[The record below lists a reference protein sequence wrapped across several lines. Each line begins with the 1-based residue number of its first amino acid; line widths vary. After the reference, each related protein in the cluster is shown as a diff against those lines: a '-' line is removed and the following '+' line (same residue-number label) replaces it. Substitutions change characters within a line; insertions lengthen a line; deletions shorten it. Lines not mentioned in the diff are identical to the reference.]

1 MSFTLHAL
9 RTFTSRLNF
18 MLSSTCV
25 RICYPYLF
33 PTMIR
38 RNVEMFTE
46 CSSLFR
52 GDPWLLTYDVRTD
65 CCLVVVGILH
75 YFIREWLGLWVDN
88 SAMRHECDMLDIE
101 LRHLYHLSKR
111 TFSWWGWR
119 ERHTNMETVGNKNAK
134 NVPLYLFSR
143 QSKTASSWKH
153 ITNRFFSSPEVQNYP
168 CKWCRRWQRQS
179 KLMFRQ
185 CFRFIFTNIL
195 WICLAFIWKDHILL
209 LEKHLCQCHQIFPS
223 WKN

>member
-9 RTFTSRLNF
+9 RTFTSQLNF

-88 SAMRHECDMLDIE
+88 SAMRHECDVLDIE
-101 LRHLYHLSKR
+101 LCHLCHLSKR

-119 ERHTNMETVGNKNAK
+119 ERDLETW
-134 NVPLYLFSR
+134 R
-143 QSKTASSWKH
+143 QSETKMLKMS
-153 ITNRFFSSPEVQNYP
+153 
-168 CKWCRRWQRQS
+168 
-179 KLMFRQ
+179 L
-185 CFRFIFTNIL
+185 FIFSLVNQRLLQAENTSQIDFSHLLKCKIIL
-195 WICLAFIWKDHILL
+195 VNDVAVDRGKA
-209 LEKHLCQCHQIFPS
+209 
-223 WKN
+223 N